1 MDIQSNC
8 NSHDARMCIVW
19 LHWEGK
25 DTSLKRNYK
34 GKKKKLGQAQVH
46 WKYTERHP
54 KRENKI
60 QMKSN
65 KMQAVQHSNKLKD
78 PNLKQARAK

>member
-1 MDIQSNC
+1 MMQGCALCGYIEKAKILLSKEII
-8 NSHDARMCIVW
+8 R
-19 LHWEGK
+19 E
-25 DTSLKRNYK
+25 
-34 GKKKKLGQAQVH
+34 KKKLGQAQVH

-54 KRENKI
+54 KRENKK

>member
-1 MDIQSNC
+1 MDIQSNFI
-8 NSHDARMCIVW
+8 SHDARMCIVW

-34 GKKKKLGQAQVH
+34 EKKKLINLGQAQVQ
-46 WKYTERHP
+46 WKYTERRL
-54 KRENKI
+54 KKENKI

-65 KMQAVQHSNKLKD
+65 KMKACPTLQQD
-78 PNLKQARAK
+78 